1 MMILSDLLTGEH
13 NLQWDYAL
21 QCGVSHA
28 VIRLPETEDFDLT
41 SPSAWRFLTDRF
53 RSAGLIPVAI
63 EPMPNRLNDHIKTGD
78 AQREESMD
86 RFIRMLS
93 AMDKVNVRLI
103 CMNFMAYVGWLRT
116 RTDLSERGGAL
127 VTGFRLEEARIDP
140 AVHITHRELWANL
153 AYFFQAAVP
162 YLERYGIRLA
172 LHPDDPPIEQLGGV
186 ERIFTSVANMDKALA
201 LAGSEAVGIAMCQ
214 ANYSAMGEDVCKT
227 IRHFGKTDRLYMAH
241 FRDIVGTKEDFH
253 ESFHDNGQTDMV
265 RVLEAYKECGFTG
278 PIRVD
283 HVPTLAG
290 EKNDLPGYASIGR
303 LYAIGYLKGLLEGI
317 GYPYK

>member
-1 MMILSDLLTGEH
+1 MHISFR
-13 NLQWDYAL
+13 Q
-21 QCGVSHA
+21 
-28 VIRLPETEDFDLT
+28 P
-41 SPSAWRFLTDRF
+41 FL
-53 RSAGLIPVAI
+53 
-63 EPMPNRLNDHIKTGD
+63 
-78 AQREESMD
+78 
-86 RFIRMLS
+86 
-93 AMDKVNVRLI
+93 
-103 CMNFMAYVGWLRT
+103 
-116 RTDLSERGGAL
+116 
-127 VTGFRLEEARIDP
+127 
-140 AVHITHRELWANL
+140 
-153 AYFFQAAVP
+153 
-162 YLERYGIRLA
+162 IRLA

-265 RVLEAYKECGFTG
+265 RVLEAFKECGFAG